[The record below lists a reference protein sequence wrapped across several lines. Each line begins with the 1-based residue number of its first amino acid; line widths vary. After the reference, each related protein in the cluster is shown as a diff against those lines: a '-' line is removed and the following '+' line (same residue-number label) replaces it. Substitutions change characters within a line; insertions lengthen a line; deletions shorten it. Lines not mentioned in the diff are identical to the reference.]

1 MLCFYKEGFFFAN
14 HSSKIYD
21 YRPKGFRADKAR
33 LSPPILWGLSGFAI
47 PDPLEGWSGFAIPD
61 PLEGRISFGDGFVIP
76 NNLHHM
82 NMLLLETNVQDCH
95 VSSTL
100 NLKIYF
106 HSLSPT
112 LIHYRA

>member
-33 LSPPILWGLSGFAI
+33 LSPPILWGL
-47 PDPLEGWSGFAIPD
+47 SGFAIPD